1 MADTSYTPNESAELP
16 LVWRQ
21 NRPFWV
27 QSCWIPACCPVV
39 LETIRPESFFNEQHK
54 ELFQIIFQMFTSGEK
69 ADVITVL
76 NAAVERKVFETAAEG
91 RNYLAALVNIVP
103 SVSNIE
109 RYCEIVAEK
118 YYIRCLAY
126 AARGILQDIQS
137 GEESAQ
143 TLMDAAEQRIFD
155 IRQGRD
161 VQGLAKIG
169 DAICEAYD
177 RIGKIAGPGQGKVS
191 GRKDWIHLSGH
202 HYLRSEQVGLAADR
216 SPSGYGKDLFCTEHR
231 HQRGTAWG

>member
-1 MADTSYTPNESAELP
+1 
-16 LVWRQ
+16 
-21 NRPFWV
+21 
-27 QSCWIPACCPVV
+27 
-39 LETIRPESFFNEQHK
+39 
-54 ELFQIIFQMFTSGEK
+54 MFTSGEK

-103 SVSNIE
+103 PVSNIE

-177 RIGKIAGPGQGKVS
+177 RIGKIAGPDKEKYLGAKTGFTYLDTITSGLNKSDLLLIAARPGMGKTSFALNIATNVARRGDKEVAIFS
-191 GRKDWIHLSGH
+191 WKCLRNSLPPVCSPPRRWWIPNK
-202 HYLRSEQVGLAADR
+202 LRSG
-216 SPSGYGKDLFCTEHR
+216 F
-231 HQRGTAWG
+231 HQRGLGAARHQCRCTQRTAHVH